1 MTLRSQMKWTMPFS
15 YLFVILMRKM
25 NKYVIHFVKQESI
38 VLNAT
43 DDEEAAWLGLAH
55 SRLENNDT
63 LKDVQLIEE

>member
-1 MTLRSQMKWTMPFS
+1 
-15 YLFVILMRKM
+15 M
-25 NKYVIHFVKQESI
+25 NKYVIHFVKQQRI

-55 SRLENNDT
+55 ARIENNDT

>member
-1 MTLRSQMKWTMPFS
+1 MNSII
-15 YLFVILMRKM
+15 LFGFKYHIRGKKM
-25 NKYVIHFVKQESI
+25 NKYVIHFAKQGSI

-55 SRLENNDT
+55 ARLENNDT

>member
-1 MTLRSQMKWTMPFS
+1 
-15 YLFVILMRKM
+15 M
-25 NKYVIHFVKQESI
+25 NRYVCHYKNQGQI

-55 SRLENNDT
+55 ARLEGTT

>member
-1 MTLRSQMKWTMPFS
+1 
-15 YLFVILMRKM
+15 M
-25 NKYVIHFVKQESI
+25 NKYVIHFARQESI

-55 SRLENNDT
+55 ARIVNNDT